1 MLGLLFEYERY
12 KHDAVVRVYA
22 DDRLVDEIS
31 LSKDIKVKVFNYAG
45 MPNSFIG
52 PLNRSKID
60 IRPEKM
66 FMFEIDEQY
75 LHSRIR
81 IEILNN
87 YNNYSNGFVTKFSK
101 IRLFGILLF
110 PKCLFDDKNWDRVYK
125 RQGNQD
131 AYSSGS
137 TPFPWWGPHHEE
149 VVLRPYG
156 LKQGEDWLHYTL
168 GGNWSL
174 EFPISRKF
182 GLIHPSRRPPRRI
195 YLDGLLRRVLWG
207 FGLLNISDED
217 K

>member
-1 MLGLLFEYERY
+1 MSYMLCLLLEYQRY
-12 KHDAVVRVYA
+12 KHDAIVRVYA
-22 DDRLVDEIS
+22 DDRLVDEIT
-31 LSKDIKVKVFNYAG
+31 LSNDIKLKVFNYVD

-52 PLNRSKID
+52 PVNRSKIE

-66 FMFEIDEQY
+66 FMFEIDERH
-75 LHSRIR
+75 LTRRIR
-81 IEILNN
+81 IEVQNN

-131 AYSSGS
+131 AYPSTSS
-137 TPFPWWGPHHEE
+137 PFPWPPHNDD
-149 VVLRPYG
+149 VVLRPYERN
-156 LKQGEDWLHYTL
+156 GEDWLNYIL

-174 EFPISRKF
+174 EFPITKKY
-182 GLIHPSRRPPRRI
+182 GLLHPSRRPPRKI

-207 FGLLNISDED
+207 FRLLNMST
-217 K
+217 